1 MTGSERDFDRIARAW
16 LEQGPNEAP
25 ERAVAA
31 VLQAIETTPQ
41 VRRPFRWPTW
51 RSPTML
57 RFSLLAVLGGALL
70 VTFGALALTGGSR
83 PAPTPAPVSPAPSS
97 SPTASDAGS
106 APVPDAV
113 KGGWV
118 AASRGTAIEAPTVTT
133 IVLGGSAVDRWAPEF
148 SIDLPGRTR
157 QLGSDVTEV
166 APGVLRFGLSN
177 AGDTG
182 CSMRDIGTYR
192 WSVSGD
198 GQWLTLEPIEDAC
211 PVRSEILAGT
221 WQRSLAFSSQGGPGV
236 TVNFEPYL
244 TFTLPAG
251 DHVGQEY
258 AGPDQVVI
266 DRSDATYKVWK
277 DLDGFVDPC
286 DKSKGRLDIAP
297 GMDAFLAYI
306 EEDPRFNVVR
316 REEYELD
323 GHRAVELEFTTGADI
338 TPPCWTFDGNP
349 DDLRGVLTWVTGASP
364 SDWFW
369 NSEIKGRGQL
379 VVTEVEGATLAFE
392 FLSEQAGLFKVD
404 RETLDTVRFLDTL
417 PTAP

>member
-16 LEQGPNEAP
+16 LDQGPSEAP
-25 ERAVAA
+25 ERTVAA

-41 VRRPFRWPTW
+41 IRRPFRWPTW

-57 RFSLLAVLGGALL
+57 RFSLLAVVGGALL
-70 VTFGALALTGGSR
+70 VSLGALVLSGGGPG
-83 PAPTPAPVSPAPSS
+83 PAPTAPAPSVAP
-97 SPTASDAGS
+97 SPTASDTGS
-106 APVPDAV
+106 AAIPDAV

-118 AASRGTAIEAPTVTT
+118 AASRGTAIEDPTVTT
-133 IVLGGSAVDRWAPEF
+133 IVLGGSALDRWAPEF
-148 SIDLPGRTR
+148 SIDVPDHTR

-166 APGVLRFGLSN
+166 EPGVLRFGLSN

-182 CSMRDIGTYR
+182 CAMRDIGTYR
-192 WSVSGD
+192 WSVSAD
-198 GQWLTLEPIEDAC
+198 GQWLTLDPIEDAC
-211 PVRSEILAGT
+211 PIRSEILAGT
-221 WQRSLAFSSQGGPGV
+221 WQRSLAFSSRGGPGISV
-236 TVNFEPYL
+236 RFQPYL
-244 TFTLPAG
+244 TFTLPEG
-251 DHVGQEY
+251 DYTGQEY
-258 AGPDQVVI
+258 SGNDQVVI

-323 GHRAVELEFTTGADI
+323 GHRAVEVEFTVGADL

-349 DDLRGVLTWVTGASP
+349 DDRTGVLTWVTGASP

-369 NSEIKGRGQL
+369 NGQIKSRGL
-379 VVTEVEGATLAFE
+379 IVVTEVDGATLAFE
-392 FLSEQAGLFKVD
+392 FASLQGGLFKVD
-404 RETLDTVRFLDTL
+404 RETLDTVRFHDTL
-417 PTAP
+417 PPAP